1 MIQYFT
7 LGGNIVVFAAVV
19 VVVVI
24 FVFDL
29 LGLVYLLLPIVG
41 SKIDLLLLLKKKL
54 FLFSFWWFWSGRCF
68 DFLIWMD

>member
-24 FVFDL
+24 FVFYL

-41 SKIDLLLLLKKKL
+41 SKIDLL
-54 FLFSFWWFWSGRCF
+54 FSRRSR
-68 DFLIWMD
+68 MTRK

>member
-7 LGGNIVVFAAVV
+7 RGGNIVVFAAF

-29 LGLVYLLLPIVG
+29 LGLVYLILPIVG
-41 SKIDLLLLLKKKL
+41 SKIDLLFSKLILGLDLNFGGVVDLLLSL
-54 FLFSFWWFWSGRCF
+54 GMVF
-68 DFLIWMD
+68 